1 MEIVHLEEK
10 EIEKKEQMLIDMT
23 KSEKM
28 CVKNSLTK
36 KVKIQNEFE
45 EEQEK
50 NKKKLKKP
58 MLGTLRKGWVNIM
71 KKNHLKFTRKENNM
85 IMVKF

>member
-28 CVKNSLTK
+28 CVKQFDEKSKDTK
-36 KVKIQNEFE
+36 
-45 EEQEK
+45 
-50 NKKKLKKP
+50 
-58 MLGTLRKGWVNIM
+58 
-71 KKNHLKFTRKENNM
+71 
-85 IMVKF
+85 

>member
-1 MEIVHLEEK
+1 
-10 EIEKKEQMLIDMT
+10 MLIDMT
-23 KSEKM
+23 KSEKVY
-28 CVKNSLTK
+28 VKNSLMK
-36 KVKIQNEFE
+36 KIKIQDEFE

-50 NKKKLKKP
+50 NKNKLKKP

-71 KKNHLKFTRKENNM
+71 KKNHLKFTQKENNM